1 MDKKDLFVVTSAFPF
16 VPADLNLAHFSSTY
30 VPADVA
36 YRYLKSFK
44 YNVIQVNATD
54 VHSFFASKDGVSI
67 DNKYVEY
74 YNNFYIE
81 LYKKLNINYDNYFMT
96 SDIEHIKITQDAI
109 RNLKEEQQLL
119 EKKSYTYICK
129 KCNGFIPY
137 NKVKLNE
144 IEECPYCGGKE
155 YEEFLSMHWWLRL
168 SDKKKELKKI
178 ISELDLQFEVKNFL
192 LSQIDLLEDW
202 DFTRNNQFG
211 IQFPYDNNLTVYL
224 WFESL
229 IGYYSLI
236 KKFIKG
242 DTNIHF
248 IHFFGKNIMYYHG
261 LVWPIILKYALNL
274 SASFKLSARGFWNE
288 EESQNEMLDVSKV
301 IEKYDPDYLRFYI
314 IYKVTDNIKDFKMTV
329 DDFIDV
335 INRVLISKII
345 NLNYRVF
352 CILKRKNTV
361 PINEGNINYFSEYI
375 QQIHDKLN
383 KNEINGILKII
394 IDVINIYNKKISKP
408 ENRNIDNN
416 DNAIELAQ
424 LSAFIY
430 IALKPITTNLVEKIN
445 IFNDFNIETF
455 EDIVN
460 VQGKEL
466 KKEINK
472 IDFLE

>member
-1 MDKKDLFVVTSAFPF
+1 
-16 VPADLNLAHFSSTY
+16 
-30 VPADVA
+30 
-36 YRYLKSFK
+36 
-44 YNVIQVNATD
+44 
-54 VHSFFASKDGVSI
+54 
-67 DNKYVEY
+67 
-74 YNNFYIE
+74 
-81 LYKKLNINYDNYFMT
+81 
-96 SDIEHIKITQDAI
+96 
-109 RNLKEEQQLL
+109 
-119 EKKSYTYICK
+119 
-129 KCNGFIPY
+129 
-137 NKVKLNE
+137 
-144 IEECPYCGGKE
+144 
-155 YEEFLSMHWWLRL
+155 
-168 SDKKKELKKI
+168 
-178 ISELDLQFEVKNFL
+178 
-192 LSQIDLLEDW
+192 
-202 DFTRNNQFG
+202 
-211 IQFPYDNNLTVYL
+211 
-224 WFESL
+224 
-229 IGYYSLI
+229 
-236 KKFIKG
+236 
-242 DTNIHF
+242 
-248 IHFFGKNIMYYHG
+248 MYYHG

-375 QQIHDKLN
+375 QQIHEKLN